1 MFEQILSKN
10 TKQAL
15 GLLTK
20 SGLLDGVYLA
30 GGTGLALQIGHRHS
44 DDLDFFTPQEFQE
57 EMLVQKMVQFL
68 PEFKLERKD
77 WRSILG
83 YIGNTCFS
91 LLFYQYPL
99 LFKPHQFLDLKVA
112 DIKDIAPMKISA
124 IVNRGTKKDFIDI
137 YFICA
142 KEKIL
147 SLEQA
152 IKLYDRKF
160 KALEA
165 NKLALLKS
173 IAYFEDA
180 DQDVLPKMIQ
190 PMDWLVVKDFF
201 IKEQKRLAKKLFG
214 F

>member
-15 GLLTK
+15 DLLIK
-20 SGLLDGVYLA
+20 SGLLHNVYLA
-30 GGTGLALQIGHRHS
+30 GGTGLALQIGHRYS
-44 DDLDFFTPQEFQE
+44 DDLDFFSPQEFQE
-57 EMLVQKMVQFL
+57 EILIQKMTQFL
-68 PEFKLERKD
+68 PRFKLERKE
-77 WRSILG
+77 WKSVLA
-83 YIGNTCFS
+83 YVGNTRFS

-99 LFKPHQFLDLKVA
+99 LFRPRQFLGLKIA

-124 IVNRGTKKDFIDI
+124 IISRGTKRDFIDL

-152 IKLYDRKF
+152 IKFYDQKF
-160 KALEA
+160 KAFEV
-165 NKLALLKS
+165 NKLHLFKS
-173 IAYFEDA
+173 IVYFEDA

-190 PMDWLVVKDFF
+190 PVDWLAVKDFF
-201 IKEQKRLAKKLFG
+201 TKEQKRLAKKLFG
-214 F
+214 L